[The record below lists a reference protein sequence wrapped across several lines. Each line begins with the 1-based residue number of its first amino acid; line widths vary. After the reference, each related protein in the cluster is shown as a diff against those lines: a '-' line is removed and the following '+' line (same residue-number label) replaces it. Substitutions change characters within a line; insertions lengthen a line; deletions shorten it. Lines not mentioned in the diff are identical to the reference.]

1 MKKFSENVYDISYI
15 GSFGRFSSGN
25 SFPIDYVQAS
35 FTAADL
41 LDLSFAREL
50 HPDGQDFELLMQRD
64 IDHERVLRDVVPY
77 LNPTERSDQE
87 IKDRAVFFP
96 PLLVAIVPVQDRK
109 MQPYYPDEVVTV
121 DTTLGSVTREWPRQI
136 KLDFFTDE
144 SGASYS
150 PSLLINGKLQKVAL
164 QRSPVKLS
172 VRSPKGNEQGAKLVV
187 IDGQHR
193 LAALRYVYERKSEL
207 LEGVCVPVCILFP
220 PNSTQAHRE
229 LLGDKEVLTVHSVFR
244 TLFVDVNTTMQHVGG
259 HFNILLSDSSI
270 SGIICRKF
278 CDGILKNRGEESLAQ
293 IEWNIKSKKESTIIK
308 RPYSIT
314 SIGILD
320 KALTKIFSGGSVR
333 NNKSILLAYALAL
346 SEVEEQLNPQ
356 DNDSDDNR
364 DVEWERFSLNQKRI
378 IEAQVVKHFVP
389 CLEEIFFGLE
399 GFKTL
404 SDQFSTQI
412 AKLKTERDSS
422 RNPTQHTAALTQILE
437 YKPIDDDKHHESAKN
452 IYSEFEESLRSS
464 NKDNIVSF
472 LQYAIVQRGILEAW
486 SVVLDRCK
494 DLGIAPIDATKA
506 FIPILNHALREDG
519 ELFKPHK
526 KYMQYTVWEA
536 INIKPTEDSKTAI
549 SNCILTLFATD
560 AIASDFAVS
569 VSPADSEKLR
579 DRLHRLGCERAGLF
593 MNQYHD
599 ARQRYFMKTYRVEF
613 ATLDDE
619 ERALLISLEEEHNRQ
634 LQAVRH
640 KQIPQDEVSN
650 DFLKAV
656 AKHVNRDVQVA
667 IADFRSAFDYEYGIA
682 IDSSVE
688 IEGE

>member
-1 MKKFSENVYDISYI
+1 MKKFSENVYDLSYI

-41 LDLSFAREL
+41 LDLSFAQEL

-77 LNPTERSDQE
+77 LNPTVRSDQE

-109 MQPYYPDEVVTV
+109 MQPYYPNEVVTV
-121 DTTLGSVTREWPRQI
+121 DTEQGSVTREWPRQI
-136 KLDFFTDE
+136 KLDFFTDD

-150 PSLLINGKLQKVAL
+150 PSLLIDGSLQKVAL

-172 VRSPKGNEQGAKLVV
+172 VRSPKGNEQGARLVV

-193 LAALRYVYERKSEL
+193 LAALRYVYEKKSEL
-207 LEGVCVPVCILFP
+207 LDGVCVPVCILFP
-220 PNSTQAHRE
+220 PNSTLAHRE
-229 LLGDKEVLTVHSVFR
+229 LLGDKEVLTVQSVFR

-278 CDGILKNRGEESLAQ
+278 CDRILKERGEEALAQ

-356 DNDSDDNR
+356 DGDSEESR

-378 IEAQVVKHFVP
+378 IEDQVVKHFVP
-389 CLEEIFFGLE
+389 CLEEIFFGVT
-399 GFKTL
+399 GFQTL
-404 SDQFSTQI
+404 SEQFAAQI
-412 AKLKTERDSS
+412 LKLKTERDSS
-422 RNPTQHTAALTQILE
+422 RNPTQHTAVLTQILE
-437 YKPIDDDKHHESAKN
+437 YKPIDDDRHHESAKN
-452 IYSEFEESLRSS
+452 IYSEFEETLRLS
-464 NKDNIVSF
+464 NKDSVVSL

-486 SVVLDRCK
+486 SLVLDRCK

-506 FIPILNHALREDG
+506 FVPVLNHALREDG

-560 AIASDFAVS
+560 AIASTFASS
-569 VSPADSEKLR
+569 VAPSNSEKLQ
-579 DRLHRLGCERAGLF
+579 DRLHRLGCERAGAF
-593 MNQYHD
+593 MNHYHD

-619 ERALLISLEEEHNRQ
+619 ERALLINLEEEHNRQ

-640 KQIPQDEVSN
+640 KQIQQDQVSN

-667 IADFRSAFDYEYGIA
+667 IADFRNAFDYEYGIA